1 MKIIV
6 IGIGKV
12 GYTVA
17 EQLIMENH
25 DVTLVDTSRDA
36 LRDAL
41 GSLDAIGIHGNGASS
56 AILLE
61 AGVADSGLVIALTG
75 SDELNLLC
83 CLVAKRLGA
92 KGTIARV
99 RNPEYH
105 KDLDMVSDSLGLTM
119 AINPE
124 HEAALEIFRI
134 LKFPT
139 AINVDIFSKGMI
151 DLVSFEVCSG
161 CVLCDKPVKQSFSN
175 IGYNVLAC
183 AVHRHDGVYI
193 PNGDFVIREGDVVAA
208 MIPPHEIQDFFKS
221 VGIPVKRVKNA
232 MIIGGGVIAQY
243 LVKELLNLNINITI
257 IEKDREIAKNL
268 SFLFPSV
275 NVVCADGTNRE
286 VLLEEGLHNTDA
298 VCSLTGFDEEN
309 IFLSLYAKNIES
321 DIKTVTKVNKI
332 AFQELT
338 GILDIGSVVYPKYIT
353 ANKILQHVRARQN
366 NVGSNVETLYKIIDN
381 KVEALE
387 FHVAEDSLAA
397 NRTLIEMTLKP
408 DVLIGAITR
417 DGKPFIPHGNDRLLP
432 GDSVVVV
439 TTMTGLSDL
448 DSIIEEKTYE

>member
-25 DVTLVDTSRDA
+25 DVVLVDTSRDT

-41 GSLDAIGIHGNGASS
+41 GSLDAIGVSGNGATRETL
-56 AILLE
+56 IE
-61 AGVADSGLVIALTG
+61 AGVSESGLVIALTG

-83 CLVAKRLGA
+83 CLIAKRLGA
-92 KGTIARV
+92 KATIARV
-99 RNPEYH
+99 RNPDYH
-105 KDLDMVSDSLGLTM
+105 RDLDITAESLGLTM

-124 HEAALEIFRI
+124 QEAAREIYRI

-139 AINVDIFSKGMI
+139 AINVDVFSKGMI
-151 DLVSFEVCSG
+151 DLVSFEVCQGST
-161 CVLCDKPVKQSFSN
+161 LCDKTVREAFSS

-183 AVHRHDGVYI
+183 AVERLEEVYI
-193 PNGDFVIREGDVVAA
+193 PKGDFIIREGDIVAA
-208 MIPPHEIQDFFKS
+208 MIPPNEITHFFKAA
-221 VGIPVKRVKNA
+221 GIPVKRVKEV
-232 MIIGGGVIAQY
+232 MIIGGGVIAEY
-243 LVKELLNLNINITI
+243 LVSELLSLNMKVTV
-257 IEKDREIAKNL
+257 IERDREVAKNL
-268 SFLFPSV
+268 SFRFPHA
-275 NVVCADGTNRE
+275 NIVCGDGTNRDL
-286 VLLEEGLHNTDA
+286 LLEQGLANTDA

-309 IFLSLYAKNIES
+309 IFLSLYSKNTFRN
-321 DIKTVTKVNKI
+321 IKTVTKVNKI

-338 GILDIGSVVYPKYIT
+338 GILDIGSVVYPKYTT

-366 NVGSNVETLYKIIDN
+366 NVGSSVETLYKIIDN

-387 FHVAEDSLAA
+387 FHVAEDSLVAGQS
-397 NRTLIEMTLKP
+397 LIELRLKKG
-408 DVLIGAITR
+408 VLIGAVTR
-417 DGKPFIPHGNDRLLP
+417 GGKPFIPHGSDRLMP

-439 TTMTGLSDL
+439 TTLAGLDDL
-448 DSIIEEKTYE
+448 DSIIEDKYE